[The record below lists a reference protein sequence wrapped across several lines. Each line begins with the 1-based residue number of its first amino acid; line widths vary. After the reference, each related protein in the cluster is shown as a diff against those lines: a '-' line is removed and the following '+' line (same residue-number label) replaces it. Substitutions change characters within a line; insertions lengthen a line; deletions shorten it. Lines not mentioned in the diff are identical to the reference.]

1 MGGNAR
7 TPAELAMAKEMR
19 RIIEG
24 RRRGAQKPRKPS
36 EAVRR
41 GYGDA
46 AGFLELSPNLQKHP
60 RGTLTVE
67 QLLKTVRA
75 MGHRPGDTLAKDL
88 AKVRHLIGL
97 IQQGKALPSLSKPIP
112 ERRMPSRGAALSERT
127 LLEQEAG
134 RRAVALAEARMA
146 LIGLIQRR
154 FLGIGCAKRYDFWEI
169 S

>member
-1 MGGNAR
+1 
-7 TPAELAMAKEMR
+7 
-19 RIIEG
+19 
-24 RRRGAQKPRKPS
+24 
-36 EAVRR
+36 
-41 GYGDA
+41 
-46 AGFLELSPNLQKHP
+46 
-60 RGTLTVE
+60 
-67 QLLKTVRA
+67 
-75 MGHRPGDTLAKDL
+75 MGHRTNGDTLAKDL

-154 FLGIGCAKRYDFWEI
+154 FLGNRL